1 MRFLDNDSS
10 YSLVADFNLSMNDEE
25 VLLLLYLPMMGGK
38 AYSLYRYFLSSS
50 LLKEEE
56 YSFLTIDL
64 LSDLD
69 YDQETFLDSL
79 RRLEALGLIETFY
92 RQASQNKDSHYIYKL
107 FPPATPRKFFD
118 DIILS
123 SLLKKMV
130 GEKRMAR
137 LKMIFLKAKDKKPK
151 GYSELTS
158 SFKEVFSLEDIEK
171 EEDSEMIKDK
181 NYKAIADIDLATLK
195 KALKDRKIP
204 LSIFSKNIKDVR
216 DLIAL
221 YMIPLNEGVE
231 IIEKNIDSAGV
242 FYFEEFKKDIRSY
255 RSYLRDDNTKDDN
268 YKGGK
273 FYQILTTISPEQ
285 YLSIRLNAKAPAYM
299 LDEIE
304 KIKKETGLPNALI
317 NVVLDYSFRKTDN
330 RFVELY
336 IEKVAYSILSNNIT
350 SPYEAMTFLNEQ
362 DYRMKNEKKVKV
374 DNKGEEKDDIDV
386 KSLLDKVIS

>member
-1 MRFLDNDSS
+1 
-10 YSLVADFNLSMNDEE
+10 
-25 VLLLLYLPMMGGK
+25 
-38 AYSLYRYFLSSS
+38 
-50 LLKEEE
+50 
-56 YSFLTIDL
+56 
-64 LSDLD
+64 
-69 YDQETFLDSL
+69 
-79 RRLEALGLIETFY
+79 
-92 RQASQNKDSHYIYKL
+92 
-107 FPPATPRKFFD
+107 
-118 DIILS
+118 
-123 SLLKKMV
+123 
-130 GEKRMAR
+130 
-137 LKMIFLKAKDKKPK
+137 
-151 GYSELTS
+151 
-158 SFKEVFSLEDIEK
+158 
-171 EEDSEMIKDK
+171 
-181 NYKAIADIDLATLK
+181 
-195 KALKDRKIP
+195 
-204 LSIFSKNIKDVR
+204 
-216 DLIAL
+216 
-221 YMIPLNEGVE
+221 MIPLNEGVE

-304 KIKKETGLPNALI
+304 KIKKETGI